1 MLALLRED
9 LHAHHRCTPNPGHE
23 NGNHRCDCP
32 HPDCL
37 DVMNL
42 GPWIALSK
50 GFGGCDAMAGYLPST
65 KLTIAVVVT
74 YGPGAY
80 DDQGSYKNSDA
91 SRKIFAS
98 LADALAPG
106 TLPKEML
113 RN

>member
-1 MLALLRED
+1 
-9 LHAHHRCTPNPGHE
+9 
-23 NGNHRCDCP
+23 
-32 HPDCL
+32 
-37 DVMNL
+37 MNL

-106 TLPKEML
+106 TLPKEMQ